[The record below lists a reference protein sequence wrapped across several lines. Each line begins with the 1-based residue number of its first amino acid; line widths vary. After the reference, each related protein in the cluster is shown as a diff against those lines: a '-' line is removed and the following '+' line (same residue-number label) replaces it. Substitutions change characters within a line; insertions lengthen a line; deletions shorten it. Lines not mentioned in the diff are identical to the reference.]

1 MVDNVYS
8 NIRKLKE
15 YALNE
20 KVPIMLDDG
29 IDFLTNFIVKHQVKT
44 VLEIGSA
51 IGYSAI
57 MMALSDPNLKIVTIE
72 KDEERYLEAVK
83 NVKKF
88 KLENQ
93 ITLIYKDALEINIMD
108 KFDLV
113 FIDAAKGQNM
123 KFFEKFSNNHN
134 DNGFIITDNINF
146 HGFTTKDESEIKSKN
161 LRQLVR
167 KIKKYITFLKENK
180 DYNTE
185 FHNVGDGLA
194 VSNKR

>member
-29 IDFLTNFIVKHQVKT
+29 IDFLTNFIVKHQIKT
-44 VLEIGSA
+44 ILEIGSA

-57 MMALSDPNLKIVTIE
+57 MMALSDPTIKIVTIE
-72 KDEERYLEAVK
+72 KDEARYLEAVK

-88 KLENQ
+88 NLENQ
-93 ITLIYKDALEINIMD
+93 ITLIYKDALEINIME
-108 KFDLV
+108 KFDLI

-123 KFFEKFSNNHN
+123 KFFENFSNNLN
-134 DNGFIITDNINF
+134 DNGFIVTDNINF
-146 HGFTTKDESEIKSKN
+146 HGFIEKDESEIKSKN

-167 KIKKYITFLKENK
+167 KIKKYITFLKENEH
-180 DYNTE
+180 YNTE
-185 FHNVGDGLA
+185 FYDIGDGLA
-194 VSNKR
+194 ISNKR